1 MKDGQTN
8 APANFQQLNLLR
20 KALTQKKTGVLSY
33 ISESGHHGRID
44 ISLGNINDDNQSK
57 QELLILFS
65 EPVKHCEWMIC
76 PLKENN
82 WIEPILAVSR
92 VINIIQWDNTS
103 ILRLK
108 KLFTKLPP
116 VRVRMIPLH
125 RFEYN
130 VGHLPNSV
138 PAIHKKLKF
147 FIARFFKRIC

>member
-1 MKDGQTN
+1 
-8 APANFQQLNLLR
+8 
-20 KALTQKKTGVLSY
+20 
-33 ISESGHHGRID
+33 
-44 ISLGNINDDNQSK
+44 
-57 QELLILFS
+57 
-65 EPVKHCEWMIC
+65 MIC

-130 VGHLPNSV
+130 VGLTYLILYQQSIKSSNFSLRDFLNDF
-138 PAIHKKLKF
+138 ADGKALKRRVK
-147 FIARFFKRIC
+147 ILVLSYCLGLITANPQQQT